1 MSWWSKLLCSK
12 FSVVRIPAVKIPFKT
27 AVKFPVVKIP
37 PKTAVKIPLVKNPI
51 AKNVYG
57 QKFRD
62 QIFYPQIS
70 PNRGTHEVQRRNVNH
85 FWRCWI
91 YLAQSIHC
99 IGLFC
104 RCSIFGSRQQ
114 EHCNLNSLQLQIEF
128 PNATVGLATSA
139 WPFYD
144 TRKSCLE
151 VGKSAF
157 SSLQPL
163 QNGGVIFSV
172 CKSRHKNSPFRGKEY
187 VGRKRLRID
196 YCTKGP

>member
-1 MSWWSKLLCSK
+1 MCILSYRISMNDEKRLLWIK
-12 FSVVRIPAVKIPFKT
+12 IYVMEKKKDLDVQTLWIGKYGYFSNNVVCWYILVPIDIEKQYIE
-27 AVKFPVVKIP
+27 
-37 PKTAVKIPLVKNPI
+37 PLKE
-51 AKNVYG
+51 
-57 QKFRD
+57 
-62 QIFYPQIS
+62 S
-70 PNRGTHEVQRRNVNH
+70 RGTHEVQRRNVNH